1 MERRQPD
8 KMGRGFLDR
17 GNSVCEDPEV
27 KRRAEAEAQ
36 GHGREGLH
44 GEDMKPRVGGGELG
58 GGAVVQV

>member
-1 MERRQPD
+1 
-8 KMGRGFLDR
+8 MGRGFLDR